1 MNQASEE
8 KQLRDSV
15 GSSFEKRD
23 AVNFLDQE
31 YFSTNMSYITRF
43 LKKEDFEA
51 TLCLQKLVIWPRK
64 Q

>member
-15 GSSFEKRD
+15 GSSFEKHN

-31 YFSTNMSYITRF
+31 YISTKTYYIIGF
-43 LKKEDFEA
+43 LKKRG
-51 TLCLQKLVIWPRK
+51 L
-64 Q
+64 